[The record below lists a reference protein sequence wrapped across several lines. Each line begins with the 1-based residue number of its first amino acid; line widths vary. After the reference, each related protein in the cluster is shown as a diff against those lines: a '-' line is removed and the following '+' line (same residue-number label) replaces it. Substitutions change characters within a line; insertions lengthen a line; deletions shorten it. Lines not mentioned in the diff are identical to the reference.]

1 MLRQHGFEVVEDK
14 RIIRG
19 TSVSQIITARDPD
32 DRPLKLRVRLCWR
45 QDGSRPGKGA
55 YSAAQLRARLID
67 DDWDKTLTYIV
78 EREYQQGNT
87 HNLLIQ
93 NDNTGFTWAALI
105 PSQAVRDI
113 WEAQRAASAA
123 LIDAGKAGRRA
134 KNHAANGSSPTLWLQ
149 DDRTPAARAVAD
161 ILWGWPGVID
171 VLALPVVIGPLGAG
185 DDTWDDLPLDIGQLG
200 RDLGARVSQVR
211 SGIARDPKVREAVLV
226 RAGGACERE
235 DCGARRDFLGFLDVH
250 HILGVESSDRV
261 WTCVA
266 LCPNCHREAHFA
278 PDKDAINAAL
288 EVFALAFAAAAPMEI
303 GRSKAE
309 RMSATGS

>member
-1 MLRQHGFEVVEDK
+1 MLRQRGFEVLEDK
-14 RIIRG
+14 RTIRG
-19 TSVSQIITARDPD
+19 TSVSQIITARDPAG
-32 DRPLKLRVRLCWR
+32 RPLKVRVRLCWR
-45 QDGSRPGKGA
+45 QNGGRSGKA
-55 YSAAQLRARLID
+55 TYSAAQLRARLID

-78 EREYQQGNT
+78 EREREQGNT
-87 HNLLIQ
+87 HNLLVQ
-93 NDNTGFTWAALI
+93 NDNTGFAWAALI

-113 WEAQRAASAA
+113 WEAQRAASTA
-123 LIDAGKAGRRA
+123 LINAGKAGRRA

-149 DDRTPAARAVAD
+149 DDRTPAAREVAD
-161 ILWGWPGVID
+161 ILWGWPGVVD
-171 VLALPVVIGPLGAG
+171 VLALPVAISQLGAG

-211 SGIARDPKVREAVLV
+211 SGVAHDPRVREAVLV

-235 DCGARRDFLGFLDVH
+235 RCGARRDFPGFLDVH

-278 PDKDAINAAL
+278 PDKDAINTALAA
-288 EVFALAFAAAAPMEI
+288 FALAFASAAAI
-303 GRSKAE
+303 Q
-309 RMSATGS
+309 T